1 MANNMKKKTTTKAQT
16 STVEEVIVNAVEDNE
31 DEVIE
36 EVVKPIKA
44 ESKKFAQDDLIPCK
58 SITAGELLMVGER
71 TKMLYRWADADDVQ
85 EIEYQDLI
93 YATRSNSG
101 FVFKPRFIIMDN
113 DFIAQNPKIQE
124 KYDTMYTNKDLR
136 DILLLS
142 PNEIKKIVPTLPD
155 GAKESLKS
163 MASTM
168 IDNGSLDSVARI
180 KVLDELFDTNM
191 MLKTKLL

>member
-1 MANNMKKKTTTKAQT
+1 MANSMKKTTKSQESAENPVVDNITGADTDVVAEIIKETK
-16 STVEEVIVNAVEDNE
+16 VEP
-31 DEVIE
+31 
-36 EVVKPIKA
+36 KR
-44 ESKKFAQDDLIPCK
+44 FAQDDLIPCK

-71 TKMLYRWADADDVQ
+71 TKMLYRWADADDIQDV
-85 EIEYQDLI
+85 EYQDLI

-113 DFIAQNPKIQE
+113 DFVAQNPKVKE
-124 KYDTMYTNKDLR
+124 RYDTMYTNKELR
-136 DILLLS
+136 DIIMLS
-142 PNEIKKIVPTLPD
+142 PKEIKKIVPTLPE

-168 IDNGSLDSVARI
+168 IDNGVLDSVARI

-191 MLKTKLL
+191 MLKTNLL

>member
-1 MANNMKKKTTTKAQT
+1 MANSMKKTTKSQESAENPVVDNITGADTDVVAEIIKETK
-16 STVEEVIVNAVEDNE
+16 VEP
-31 DEVIE
+31 
-36 EVVKPIKA
+36 KR
-44 ESKKFAQDDLIPCK
+44 FAQDDLIPCK

-71 TKMLYRWADADDVQ
+71 TKMLYRWADADDIQDV
-85 EIEYQDLI
+85 EYQDLI

-113 DFIAQNPKIQE
+113 DFVVQNPKVKE
-124 KYDTMYTNKDLR
+124 RYDTMYTNKELR
-136 DILLLS
+136 DIIMLS
-142 PNEIKKIVPTLPD
+142 PKEIKKIVPTLPE

-168 IDNGSLDSVARI
+168 IDNGVLDSVARI

-191 MLKTKLL
+191 MLKTNLL

>member
-1 MANNMKKKTTTKAQT
+1 MANNMKKTTKAET
-16 STVEEVIVNAVEDNE
+16 SDAKKVVIDTVEDNVN
-31 DEVIE
+31 EVVE
-36 EVVKPIKA
+36 EIVKPIKT

-113 DFIAQNPKIQE
+113 DFVIQNPKVQE

-142 PNEIKKIVPTLPD
+142 PAEIKKAIPTLPE

-180 KVLDELFDTNM
+180 KVLDELFNTNL
-191 MLKTKLL
+191 MLKTELL

>member
-1 MANNMKKKTTTKAQT
+1 MGNSMKRTTKQQEPAVNT
-16 STVEEVIVNAVEDNE
+16 VVDSVTEVDTDVVNEVVEETKVE
-31 DEVIE
+31 
-36 EVVKPIKA
+36 P
-44 ESKKFAQDDLIPCK
+44 KKFNQEDLIPCK

-85 EIEYQDLI
+85 EVEYQDLI
-93 YATRSNSG
+93 YAARSNSG

-113 DFIAQNPKIQE
+113 DFVAQNPKVQE

-136 DILLLS
+136 DIIMLS
-142 PNEIKKIVPTLPD
+142 PKEIKKIVPTLPE
-155 GAKESLKS
+155 GVKESLKS

-168 IDNGSLDSVARI
+168 IDNGTLDSVARI

-191 MLKTKLL
+191 MLKTNLL